1 MSPDKLL
8 AQEIRRLAREKL
20 CASKELWREY
30 KRTCPSVSDRI
41 RKRLG
46 LIGLSYGAVILLALA
61 RHSGPKAPLLLL
73 ALYSAAT
80 VVGRSN
86 ALSNTL
92 YRSGD
97 LAFYMHVPV
106 TDKHFFGYA
115 WRSFL
120 KSSLWV
126 WFYSFLAFGY
136 LTVIS
141 RLGPI
146 GWTAAVIASTL
157 QWLLIVS
164 LVVVVELLPP
174 SWPKTKI
181 GLSLYLLTFGAIF
194 LPEAWVTVAWRA
206 LLPLPTAWIP
216 HIFERGVLN
225 HESGSLYLLI
235 PILLFLV
242 SLPLS
247 SRRLHETYPI
257 VEPVYPLAS
266 NAAIDVERDDDEIG
280 VTREEDWQSTSHEAT
295 NNLRVTPAHLRGLDW
310 NSSGWIEGL
319 AGHLLNEREKKSADF
334 LCGGHLGL
342 WSSLWRRGL
351 KVAAIGVVVLLLP
364 RLFAPW
370 IGIAIGVVASMFAL
384 PVLGGHW
391 EGMRLVADSGKVRPA
406 CAGIPLSYTEMSR
419 VLAKINLLRYAAWLP
434 IFLGYGA
441 MFAWRLQLTPLL
453 GIRVAA
459 EILVVLI
466 SFQPILIVGHHS
478 YGTNDSKR
486 LNLHSIVAILVI
498 GSIGIAYAVCLTIV
512 FIATE
517 WAPEGSRAVPAV
529 AAAMGMFIC
538 SLLIWFC
545 YKLFYN
551 RGRLD
556 TMRVADS

>member
-1 MSPDKLL
+1 VSPHKLL
-8 AQEIRRLAREKL
+8 AQEIRKLAREKL
-20 CASKELWREY
+20 RASKALWREY
-30 KRTCPSVSDRI
+30 KRTRPSVLDRI

-86 ALSNTL
+86 ALFNTL

-115 WRSFL
+115 WRNSL

-141 RLGPI
+141 KLGPI

-194 LPEAWVTVAWRA
+194 LPEVWVTLAWRA

-242 SLPLS
+242 SLPLT
-247 SRRLHETYPI
+247 SRRLRERYPI
-257 VEPVYPLAS
+257 VEPTYPLAS
-266 NAAIDVERDDDEIG
+266 NAVADVERDDDEIG
-280 VTREEDWQSTSHEAT
+280 LVREEDRQSRSTEAT
-295 NNLRVTPAHLRGLDW
+295 SNLRVTPEPLRGLDW

-342 WSSLWRRGL
+342 WSDLWRIGL
-351 KVAAIGVVVLLLP
+351 KVAATGVVALLLP
-364 RLFAPW
+364 KLFAPW
-370 IGIAIGVVASMFAL
+370 IGIAIGAISSSFAL
-384 PVLGGHW
+384 PVIGGRW
-391 EGMRLVADSGKVRPA
+391 EGMQLVTLSGTVRPA

-434 IFLGYGA
+434 IFLVYGA
-441 MFAWRLQLTPLL
+441 LLAWRLQMAPLL
-453 GIRVAA
+453 GIKVAA
-459 EILVVLI
+459 EVLLVLI

-478 YGTNDSKR
+478 YGTNDTKR

-512 FIATE
+512 FIAME
-517 WAPEGSRAVPAV
+517 WAPEGSRVVPAV
-529 AAAMGMFIC
+529 VAATGMFFC

-545 YKLFYN
+545 YRLFYN

-556 TMRVADS
+556 TMRVAD

>member
-1 MSPDKLL
+1 VSPDKLL
-8 AQEIRRLAREKL
+8 AQEIRKMAREKL
-20 CASKELWREY
+20 RASKALWREY
-30 KRTCPSVSDRI
+30 KRTRPSVSDRI

-86 ALSNTL
+86 ALFNTL

-115 WRSFL
+115 WRNFL

-141 RLGPI
+141 KFGPI

-157 QWLLIVS
+157 QWLLILS

-194 LPEAWVTVAWRA
+194 LPEPWVTLAWRA

-225 HESGSLYLLI
+225 HESGSLFLVI

-242 SLPLS
+242 SLPLT
-247 SRRLHETYPI
+247 SRRLRETYPI

-266 NAAIDVERDDDEIG
+266 NAPADVDRNDDEID
-280 VTREEDWQSTSHEAT
+280 VVREEDWKNTEAT
-295 NNLRVTPAHLRGLDW
+295 SNHQVTPTHLRGLDW

-319 AGHLLNEREKKSADF
+319 AGRILNEREKKSADF

-342 WSSLWRRGL
+342 WSALWRRGL
-351 KVAAIGVVVLLLP
+351 KVAAIGVVALLLP
-364 RLFAPW
+364 RLFEPW
-370 IGIAIGVVASMFAL
+370 VGIAIGVVASMFAL

-419 VLAKINLLRYAAWLP
+419 VIAKINLLRFAAWLP
-434 IFLGYGA
+434 IFLAYGA
-441 MFAWRLQLTPLL
+441 VLAWRLQMVPVL

-459 EILVVLI
+459 QSLLILI
-466 SFQPILIVGHHS
+466 SVQPILIVGHHS
-478 YGTNDSKR
+478 YGTNDTKR
-486 LNLHSIVAILVI
+486 LNLHSIVAILVV
-498 GSIGIAYAVCLTIV
+498 GSLGIAYAVCLVVI

-517 WAPEGSRAVPAV
+517 WAPKGSRIVPA
-529 AAAMGMFIC
+529 AAAALGAFIC

-556 TMRVADS
+556 TMRVADK

>member
-1 MSPDKLL
+1 VSPYKPL
-8 AQEIRRLAREKL
+8 AQEIRKLAREKL
-20 CASKELWREY
+20 RASKALWKEY
-30 KRTCPSVSDRI
+30 KRTRPSLLDRI

-46 LIGLSYGAVILLALA
+46 LIGLSYGAAILLGLA

-80 VVGRSN
+80 VAGRSN
-86 ALSNTL
+86 ALFNTL

-106 TDKHFFGYA
+106 TDKHFFSYA
-115 WRSFL
+115 WRKFL

-141 RLGPI
+141 KLGPI

-157 QWLLIVS
+157 QWLLILS
-164 LVVVVELLPP
+164 LAVTVELLPP

-194 LPEAWVTVAWRA
+194 LPESWATLAWRA

-242 SLPLS
+242 SLPLTL
-247 SRRLHETYPI
+247 RRLRETYPI
-257 VEPVYPLAS
+257 VEPSYPLAS
-266 NAAIDVERDDDEIG
+266 NAAVDAERDDDEIG
-280 VTREEDWQSTSHEAT
+280 AVGEEDWRSTEAT
-295 NNLRVTPAHLRGLDW
+295 SNLHVTPAHLRGLDW

-342 WSSLWRRGL
+342 WSSLWRLGL
-351 KVAAIGVVVLLLP
+351 KVTAIGIVALLLP
-364 RLFAPW
+364 QLFAPW
-370 IGIAIGVVASMFAL
+370 IGIAIGAVASSFAL
-384 PVLGGHW
+384 PVIGGRW
-391 EGMRLVADSGKVRPA
+391 EGMQLVTLSGTVRPA

-434 IFLGYGA
+434 IFLVYGA
-441 MFAWRLQLTPLL
+441 MLAWRLQMVPLL
-453 GIRVAA
+453 GIKVAA
-459 EILVVLI
+459 QILLLLI

-478 YGTNDSKR
+478 YGTNDTKR
-486 LNLHSIVAILVI
+486 LNLHSIVAILAI

-529 AAAMGMFIC
+529 AAATGMFFC
-538 SLLIWFC
+538 SLMIWFC

-551 RGRLD
+551 RGHLD
-556 TMRVADS
+556 TMRVAGK

>member
-1 MSPDKLL
+1 MSSYKPL
-8 AQEIRRLAREKL
+8 AQEIRELASEKL
-20 CASKELWREY
+20 RASKVVWKEY
-30 KRTCPSVSDRI
+30 KRTRPSILDRI

-46 LIGLSYGAVILLALA
+46 LIGLFYVAAILLVLA
-61 RHSGPKAPLLLL
+61 QHGGPKAPLLLL

-86 ALSNTL
+86 ALFNRL

-97 LAFYMHVPV
+97 LAFFMHVPV
-106 TDKHFFGYA
+106 TDQHFFSYA
-115 WRSFL
+115 WWKFL

-136 LTVIS
+136 LTAIS
-141 RLGPI
+141 KPGPI

-164 LVVVVELLPP
+164 LVVTVELLPP
-174 SWPKTKI
+174 SWPKAKI
-181 GLSLYLLTFGAIF
+181 GLPLYLLTFGAIF
-194 LPEAWVTVAWRA
+194 LPESWATLAWRA

-235 PILLFLV
+235 PILLFLI
-242 SLPLS
+242 SLPLT
-247 SRRLHETYPI
+247 SRRLRETYPI
-257 VEPVYPLAS
+257 VEPIYPLAS
-266 NAAIDVERDDDEIG
+266 NGAVGVDRDDDEIG
-280 VTREEDWQSTSHEAT
+280 VVREEDWQSTEAT
-295 NNLRVTPAHLRGLDW
+295 SNLQVTPAHLRGLDW

-319 AGHLLNEREKKSADF
+319 AGRLLNEREKKSADF

-342 WSSLWRRGL
+342 WSPLWRRGL
-351 KVAAIGVVVLLLP
+351 KVAAIGVVALLLP
-364 RLFAPW
+364 KLFAPW
-370 IGIAIGVVASMFAL
+370 ICIAIGAVASFFAL
-384 PVLGGHW
+384 PVIGGRW
-391 EGMRLVADSGKVRPA
+391 EGMQLVTLSGTVRPA
-406 CAGIPLSYTEMSR
+406 CAGSPLSYTEMSR
-419 VLAKINLLRYAAWLP
+419 VLAKINLLRYAVWLA
-434 IFLGYGA
+434 IFLAYGA
-441 MFAWRLQLTPLL
+441 ILAWRLQMAPLL
-453 GIRVAA
+453 GIKVAA
-459 EILVVLI
+459 AILLVLI

-478 YGTNDSKR
+478 YGTNDTKR
-486 LNLHSIVAILVI
+486 LNLHSIVATLVI

-529 AAAMGMFIC
+529 AALTGMFFC

-556 TMRVADS
+556 TMRVADR

>member
-1 MSPDKLL
+1 MSPYRPL
-8 AQEIRRLAREKL
+8 AQAIRKLAREKL
-20 CASKELWREY
+20 RASKALWKEY
-30 KRTCPSVSDRI
+30 KRTRPSVSDRI

-86 ALSNTL
+86 ALFNTL

-115 WRSFL
+115 WRNFL

-141 RLGPI
+141 KLGPI

-164 LVVVVELLPP
+164 LVVMVELLPP

-194 LPEAWVTVAWRA
+194 LPESWATLAWRA
-206 LLPLPTAWIP
+206 LLPLPTMWIP
-216 HIFERGVLN
+216 RIFERGVLN

-247 SRRLHETYPI
+247 SRRLRETYPI

-266 NAAIDVERDDDEIG
+266 NAAVDVERDDDEIG
-280 VTREEDWQSTSHEAT
+280 VVREKDWQSTEAT
-295 NNLRVTPAHLRGLDW
+295 SNLQVTPAHLRGLDW

-319 AGHLLNEREKKSADF
+319 AGRLLNEREKKSADF
-334 LCGGHLGL
+334 LCGCHLGCGAL
-342 WSSLWRRGL
+342 Y
-351 KVAAIGVVVLLLP
+351 GVV
-364 RLFAPW
+364 
-370 IGIAIGVVASMFAL
+370 
-384 PVLGGHW
+384 
-391 EGMRLVADSGKVRPA
+391 D
-406 CAGIPLSYTEMSR
+406 
-419 VLAKINLLRYAAWLP
+419 
-434 IFLGYGA
+434 
-441 MFAWRLQLTPLL
+441 
-453 GIRVAA
+453 
-459 EILVVLI
+459 
-466 SFQPILIVGHHS
+466 
-478 YGTNDSKR
+478 
-486 LNLHSIVAILVI
+486 
-498 GSIGIAYAVCLTIV
+498 
-512 FIATE
+512 
-517 WAPEGSRAVPAV
+517 
-529 AAAMGMFIC
+529 
-538 SLLIWFC
+538 
-545 YKLFYN
+545 
-551 RGRLD
+551 
-556 TMRVADS
+556 